1 MSEYDQ
7 NAINT
12 QNAQESFQTDASMM
26 ALAANQRSTETL
38 SANHST
44 TWKYQF

>member
-12 QNAQESFQTDASMM
+12 QNAQEGFQTDASLM
-26 ALAANQRSTETL
+26 ALLANQKATE
-38 SANHST
+38 
-44 TWKYQF
+44 